1 MNSPRLLPYN
11 NPENVDE
18 SRVPKGWRFLYKSE
32 AGQAQLG
39 LCKMWQPSWNDFGA
53 NNAMGQDRRITYIVP
68 VA

>member
-18 SRVPKGWRFLYKSE
+18 SRVPKGWRFLYADEKPHPKLLARVWLHSCFSIS
-32 AGQAQLG
+32 Q
-39 LCKMWQPSWNDFGA
+39 
-53 NNAMGQDRRITYIVP
+53 NNWGWVKEYTYIVP